1 MTKGRLAR
9 GVPFSCLAIWPYP
22 SHNYS
27 MSDFDDFFTTAA
39 PEFAGEMADP
49 ISFGSSSTARVDCTF
64 DALEMSTGIE
74 RYGDTESITARVVVA
89 MASLESLP
97 KQKTRV
103 YRHNTRKTYY
113 VVSVSTDAGHV
124 ELSLTED
131 GAKRGNG

>member
-1 MTKGRLAR
+1 
-9 GVPFSCLAIWPYP
+9 
-22 SHNYS
+22 

-39 PEFAGEMADP
+39 PEFTAEMGDP
-49 ISFGSSSTARVDCTF
+49 ISFGSSSSTKVDCTF

-89 MASLESLP
+89 MASLESVP

-103 YRHNTRKTYY
+103 YRHRTQKTYY
-113 VVSVSTDAGHV
+113 VASVSTDAGHV